1 MRPPLSKHRLQ
12 SHKRSC
18 EMFLRIDKLQVEM
31 PAPTA
36 PDPNAAAAVQELLGG
51 RFGEMST
58 LMNYMY
64 QSFNFRGRD
73 RLRQYYALI
82 SNIATEELG
91 HIELV
96 AAAINSLLNGP
107 ASAGDPATGTASYQD
122 AFKDVRNVHHH
133 IVRGTARWPRTPWA
147 STGAA
152 T

>member
-1 MRPPLSKHRLQ
+1 
-12 SHKRSC
+12 
-18 EMFLRIDKLQVEM
+18 MFLRIDKLQVEM

-73 RLRQYYALI
+73 KLRQYYSLI

-96 AAAINSLLNGP
+96 AASINSLLNGP
-107 ASAGDPATGTASYQD
+107 ESAGDPATGTAITLQD
-122 AFKDVRNVHHH
+122 AQFTSVRAARRSANR
-133 IVRGTARWPRTPWA
+133 IVA
-147 STGAA
+147 SPGAA
-152 T
+152 TT